1 MTANALIVDGI
12 KNCNFTRSGKLYELL
27 RFNVEIKKIVLYDI
41 IIVSRYLNER
51 GFVENILQIDVI
63 IVRSW
68 NYDIID
74 KVQIQNF
81 V

>member
-1 MTANALIVDGI
+1 MTANALIVDGV
-12 KNCNFTRSGKLYELL
+12 KKLL
-27 RFNVEIKKIVLYDI
+27 RFNVEVKKIVLYG
-41 IIVSRYLNER
+41 IIVSRYLNEC

-74 KVQIQNF
+74 KVQLQNF